1 MTDTMKGVVAI
12 VAACVVWGLSPLFY
26 KLLEHVPPLEL
37 LSHRTIWSLAIFG
50 TILAVQGRLG
60 ELPALLRGRSA
71 LLVVLAALVISVNWG
86 GFILS
91 VQIGMVVQAS
101 LGYFIFPLIMV
112 VLGRIL
118 FGERI
123 TRGKAIALFLA
134 GTAVLTLTLGL
145 GVAPWLSL
153 LLGGTFAIYGVIK
166 KTLTSGPILSV
177 TAEVL
182 LLAPFAMVWLFGTHM
197 AGWQGIVGRTGGVF
211 GTHLWDSALLV
222 ASGLITAVPL
232 MLFSFASRRLALST
246 VGLVQYLNPS
256 LQFTCAVAILGEQV
270 TLWHMIA
277 FPLIWLALAIYSAEA
292 YRQDRAARR
301 AVIA

>member
-112 VLGRIL
+112 VLGRLL

-123 TRGKAIALFLA
+123 TRGKAIALLLA

>member
-1 MTDTMKGVVAI
+1 MKGVVAI

>member
-1 MTDTMKGVVAI
+1 MKGVVAI

-60 ELPALLRGRSA
+60 QLPALLRGRSA

-112 VLGRIL
+112 VLGRLL

-123 TRGKAIALFLA
+123 TRGKAIALLLA

-301 AVIA
+301 TVIA